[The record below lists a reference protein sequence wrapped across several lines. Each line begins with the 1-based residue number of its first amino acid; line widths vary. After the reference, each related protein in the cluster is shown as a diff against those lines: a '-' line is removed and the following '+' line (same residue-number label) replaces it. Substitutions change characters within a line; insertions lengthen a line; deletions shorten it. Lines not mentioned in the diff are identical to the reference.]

1 MGDAGEGLIDAEDR
15 FQQWVAER
23 EQQKQRKGVASAD
36 PERDRKLNS
45 LRLAKAE
52 LERQQAVT
60 TSEIRREQI
69 RQALVE
75 IERQLESHRRSPQRF
90 GVARGEGEHR
100 RAHLAATR
108 SRDPAPVPPLDRVDR
123 AARARAS

>member
-36 PERDRKLNS
+36 PDRERKVNS

-52 LERQQAVT
+52 LERQRAVT
-60 TSEIRREQI
+60 QSPI
-69 RQALVE
+69 RQKQIGQALE
-75 IERQLESHRRSPQRF
+75 ELDAQLRRL
-90 GVARGEGEHR
+90 GGA
-100 RAHLAATR
+100 
-108 SRDPAPVPPLDRVDR
+108 
-123 AARARAS
+123 

>member
-36 PERDRKLNS
+36 PERERKVNS

-52 LERQQAVT
+52 LERQRAVT
-60 TSEIRREQI
+60 QSPI
-69 RQALVE
+69 RQKQIGQALE
-75 IERQLESHRRSPQRF
+75 ELDAQLRRL
-90 GVARGEGEHR
+90 GGA
-100 RAHLAATR
+100 
-108 SRDPAPVPPLDRVDR
+108 
-123 AARARAS
+123 

>member
-36 PERDRKLNS
+36 PQRERKLSS

-52 LERQQAVT
+52 LERQQSVT
-60 TSEIRREQI
+60 TNEIRREQI
-69 RQALVE
+69 RLALAE
-75 IERQLESHRRSPQRF
+75 
-90 GVARGEGEHR
+90 
-100 RAHLAATR
+100 
-108 SRDPAPVPPLDRVDR
+108 LDRQI
-123 AARARAS
+123 AAL

>member
-36 PERDRKLNS
+36 PERERKLTS

-52 LERQQAVT
+52 LERQRTVT
-60 TSEIRREQI
+60 QSPI
-69 RQALVE
+69 RQQQIGQAL
-75 IERQLESHRRSPQRF
+75 
-90 GVARGEGEHR
+90 A
-100 RAHLAATR
+100 
-108 SRDPAPVPPLDRVDR
+108 DLDQELRKLGG
-123 AARARAS
+123 

>member
-36 PERDRKLNS
+36 PERERKLNS

-52 LERQQAVT
+52 LERQRAVT
-60 TSEIRREQI
+60 QSPMRQKQI
-69 RQALVE
+69 AQALE
-75 IERQLESHRRSPQRF
+75 DLELQLKK
-90 GVARGEGEHR
+90 
-100 RAHLAATR
+100 LAGA
-108 SRDPAPVPPLDRVDR
+108 
-123 AARARAS
+123 

>member
-36 PERDRKLNS
+36 PERERKVNS

-52 LERQQAVT
+52 LERQRAVT
-60 TSEIRREQI
+60 QSPIRQEQI
-69 RQALVE
+69 GQALE
-75 IERQLESHRRSPQRF
+75 ELDAQLRKL
-90 GVARGEGEHR
+90 GGA
-100 RAHLAATR
+100 
-108 SRDPAPVPPLDRVDR
+108 
-123 AARARAS
+123 

>member
-36 PERDRKLNS
+36 PERERKLNS

-52 LERQQAVT
+52 LERQRSVT
-60 TSEIRREQI
+60 GSPI
-69 RQALVE
+69 RQKQIAQALADLDS
-75 IERQLESHRRSPQRF
+75 QLKKLT
-90 GVARGEGEHR
+90 GA
-100 RAHLAATR
+100 
-108 SRDPAPVPPLDRVDR
+108 
-123 AARARAS
+123 

>member
-36 PERDRKLNS
+36 PERERKANS

-52 LERQQAVT
+52 LERQRAVT
-60 TSEIRREQI
+60 QSPI
-69 RQALVE
+69 RQKQIGQALE
-75 IERQLESHRRSPQRF
+75 ELDAQLRRL
-90 GVARGEGEHR
+90 GGA
-100 RAHLAATR
+100 
-108 SRDPAPVPPLDRVDR
+108 
-123 AARARAS
+123 

>member
-36 PERDRKLNS
+36 PERERKLNS

-52 LERQQAVT
+52 LERQRAVT
-60 TSEIRREQI
+60 QSPI
-69 RQALVE
+69 RQKQISQALE
-75 IERQLESHRRSPQRF
+75 DLELQLKKLT
-90 GVARGEGEHR
+90 GA
-100 RAHLAATR
+100 
-108 SRDPAPVPPLDRVDR
+108 
-123 AARARAS
+123 